1 MIIDE
6 IKKANI
12 QAIKDKN
19 KNARTIYSIIM
30 NKHLLASVDA
40 RTSGNSVTDA
50 DMVRII
56 SKTIKELEEEISGFE
71 KANRPEQ
78 VKELNDQKSVIS
90 KYLPKMMSDDEI
102 RTEISKLE
110 EKSIPS
116 IMKHFK
122 ANFMGKCDMGTVS
135 KIAKEFI

>member
-1 MIIDE
+1 MLFE
-6 IKKANI
+6 ELGKANI
-12 QAIKDKN
+12 QALKDHDKTARAILSVVYG
-19 KNARTIYSIIM
+19 KCKKESIDKGLNAKS
-30 NKHLLASVDA
+30 LADE
-40 RTSGNSVTDA
+40 DCI
-50 DMVRII
+50 RII

-78 VKELNDQKSVIS
+78 VKELNDQKFVIS

-102 RTEISKLE
+102 RAEISKLE

>member
-1 MIIDE
+1 
-6 IKKANI
+6 
-12 QAIKDKN
+12 
-19 KNARTIYSIIM
+19 M

-102 RTEISKLE
+102 RAEISKLE

-135 KIAKEFI
+135 KIAK

>member
-78 VKELNDQKSVIS
+78 VKELNDQKSIIS